1 MLAGNKNTN
10 YLCGIIFAVIKVDVF
25 SVRSLVSSLVSSLVG
40 SLVSVVEKGCRQA
53 ALFFFLPGIT

>member
-1 MLAGNKNTN
+1 MLVGNKNTN
-10 YLCGIIFAVIKVDVF
+10 YICGILFAVKQVDVF
-25 SVRSLVSSLVSSLVG
+25 SVRSLVSSLVG